1 MADVNTFI
9 EALGQDVNAVVV
21 PKVEKLAEQVNQ
33 QAFSQY
39 GPRVSAFAGELVKD
53 IIQEQSGTVRDFI
66 TGVIQDLAHR
76 YRPELAGELQTRIVA
91 GGIEVTGR
99 GVRLDVKQRDSGTV
113 VTSLD
118 IPVAI
123 TIKVDALGVTLQ
135 NATVTL
141 DVVR

>member
-1 MADVNTFI
+1 MADVNAFI
-9 EALGQDVNAVVV
+9 EAIGQDVNAAVV
-21 PKVEKLAEQVNQ
+21 PKIERLAQDLNAT
-33 QAFSQY
+33 AFNTY
-39 GPRVSAFAGELVKD
+39 GPRISAFAGELVKD
-53 IIQEQSGTVRDFI
+53 IIQEQSATIRDFV

-76 YRPELAGELQTRIVA
+76 YRPELNGELQTRIVQ

-99 GVRLDVKQRDSGTV
+99 GVRLDIKQRDTGTPI
-113 VTSLD
+113 TSLD

-141 DVVR
+141 DVIK